1 MLKNTLSVSSLLVA
15 TVLAACGGGS
25 GAGAG
30 TAGGNSGG
38 GNSALFACAPVGGGS
53 ATISKVCVNCPQNAI
68 ADSASAIDTNLDT
81 AATFSFYH
89 PDDTSSQTSSMRLT
103 AAAQSGIVFPAGSKA
118 GLIFGL
124 PTGQNVRFSATIN
137 TYLSGTLQD
146 SRNVVAGNNGAT
158 NGETRYYGFD
168 ASTPTTKQFDSVEL
182 LLTETLPSL
191 EQHTYRAF
199 EFCADGAHK

>member
-1 MLKNTLSVSSLLVA
+1 VFKHTRSVSLSLVA
-15 TVLAACGGGS
+15 TLLVACGGG
-25 GAGAG
+25 GGAG
-30 TAGGNSGG
+30 TSVSGNSGG
-38 GNSALFACAPVGGGS
+38 GNSALFACATVGGGS
-53 ATISKVCVNCPQNAI
+53 ATINATCVNCPQNAI
-68 ADSASAIDTNLDT
+68 ANSASAIDTNLDT

-89 PDDTSSQTSSMRLT
+89 PADQASNTSSLRLT
-103 AAAQSGIVFPAGSKA
+103 ATAQSGIVFPAGGKA

-158 NGETRYYGFD
+158 NGEIRYYGFD
-168 ASTPTTKQFDSVEL
+168 SSTPTTKQFDSVEL